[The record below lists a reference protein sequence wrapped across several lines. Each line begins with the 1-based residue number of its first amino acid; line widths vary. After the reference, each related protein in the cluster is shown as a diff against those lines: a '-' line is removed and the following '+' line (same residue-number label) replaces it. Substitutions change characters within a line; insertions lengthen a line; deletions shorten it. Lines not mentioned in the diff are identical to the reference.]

1 VWFRLEDLDYSTI
14 DYCPILFSFF
24 KEGIGGFE
32 SYFIGNQLYYRS
44 LPAKYSA
51 PGKNENIIFR

>member
-32 SYFIGNQLYYRS
+32 CYFIENQLYYRS
-44 LPAKYSA
+44 LPAIYSP
-51 PGKNENIIFR
+51 PGKRLGYKI